1 MSFKCYIGLLIFLL
15 YLLYSGRAN
24 AQVQTEE
31 IFIQLLE
38 SLNQDVEFEYDH
50 SELLEQWTYFRKYP
64 LNLNKANKEDLSKLF
79 FLSELQINAILKH
92 RDDNG
97 LFLDILE
104 LQTIRELDIPSIRL
118 IGSFVKIEPSNTL
131 SLNNAAELLRKSE
144 QELILRFGTNLDQLT
159 MVDPSES
166 EYPGS
171 SLRMLV
177 RYRYNYRNRLFASLN
192 MEKDAGEQ
200 FLGGR
205 NSRGFDFYSGNV
217 YLKNTGIFKKLLL
230 GDYSLQ
236 FGQGLAM
243 WTGSG
248 FGKGAVLNSIARQDH
263 GLKPYSSINEALFLR
278 GVAASIALNK
288 VLFTPFVSFR
298 KHDASVSDN
307 GNEIRGI
314 ILSGLHRTEAEIG
327 NKNRLSSLLFGA
339 NARLSLKKFN
349 LGTTV
354 FHTKYNI
361 PFAPGQHMYQQN
373 DFVGNRLINGS
384 VYYSY
389 TFRNTYFFG
398 ELAKSDQ
405 SGTAMI
411 NGLMSSLS
419 TGVSLVLL
427 QRNYAKNYHSF
438 FNRAL
443 SESSEAFNERGFL
456 AGVDLKFN
464 PGWEFFASSD
474 FFRFPWLKFR
484 VDGPSKGYE
493 NLARLT
499 YKPNKRFRLIAQLKQ
514 QIKQENPDL
523 SLNSSGLENV
533 KKDNYRVEINYKL
546 DERFTL
552 RNRIELVTYQKM
564 PASREYGFLTYQD
577 IIYDPMSSRL
587 SAHIRFGIF
596 DTDSFNSRIYTYEN
610 DVLYSYSVPAF
621 QGSGLR
627 FYINTRYTFSEKFDI
642 WLRYA
647 HKSFR
652 DELNAGYN
660 SLINQSDI
668 RLQIRYQF

>member
-1 MSFKCYIGLLIFLL
+1 MSFKACFRILISLPFCL
-15 YLLYSGRAN
+15 YFSKIN
-24 AQVQTEE
+24 AQGQTEE

-38 SLNQDVEFEYDH
+38 SLNQEVELEYDH
-50 SELLEQWTYFRKYP
+50 SELLEQWNYFRKYP
-64 LNLNKANKEDLSKLF
+64 LNLNKAGREDLGKLF

-92 RDDNG
+92 REDNG

-104 LQTIRELDIPSIRL
+104 LQTIQELDIPSVRL
-118 IGSFVKIEPSNTL
+118 IASFVKIELPNSL
-131 SLNNAAELLRKSE
+131 SLSNAGELLKKSE

-159 MVDPSES
+159 MVDQSERK
-166 EYPGS
+166 YPGS
-171 SLRMLV
+171 SLRMLA
-177 RYRYNYRNRLFASLN
+177 RYRYNYRNRLYASLN

-200 FLGGR
+200 FFAGG
-205 NSRGFDFYSGNV
+205 NSAGFDFYSGNV
-217 YLKNTGIFKKLLL
+217 YLKDAGIFKKLLL

-248 FGKGAVLNSIARQDH
+248 FGKGAVLNSIARQGH
-263 GLKPYSSINEALFLR
+263 GLKPHSSINEVLFLR

-288 VLFTPFVSFR
+288 VLFTPFISFR

-307 GNEIRGI
+307 GNEIRSV
-314 ILSGLHRTEAEIG
+314 ILSGLHRTEAEIE
-327 NKNRLSSLLFGA
+327 NKSRLSSFLFGA

-349 LGTTV
+349 MGATV

-361 PFAPGQHMYQQN
+361 PFAPGLHMYQQN

-398 ELAKSDQ
+398 ELAHSFQ
-405 SGTAMI
+405 SGTAII

-438 FNRAL
+438 FNQTF

-456 AGVDLKFN
+456 AGVDLKLD
-464 PGWEFFASSD
+464 PGWEFFAFTD
-474 FFRFPWLKFR
+474 FFRFPWPKFR

-493 NLARLT
+493 NFARLT
-499 YKPNKRFRLIAQLKQ
+499 YKPDKRFRLIAQLKQ

-533 KKDNYRVEINYKL
+533 RKDNYRVEISYQLNN
-546 DERFTL
+546 RFTL
-552 RNRIELVTYQKM
+552 RNRMELVTYQKM
-564 PASREYGFLTYQD
+564 SVNREYGFLTYQD
-577 IIYDPMSSRL
+577 IIYDPMGSRL
-587 SAHIRFGIF
+587 SAHVRFGIF
-596 DTDSFNSRIYTYEN
+596 DTESFNSRIYTYEN

-627 FYINTRYTFSEKFDI
+627 FYVNTRYTFSERFDI

-652 DELNAGYN
+652 DELNTGYN
-660 SLINQSDI
+660 NPINQSDI